1 MSNLSFS
8 DIVTSFTIWDF
19 LSELTKPYTQME
31 IYKAGIIDSRGKFLK
46 TPKEYKTERERRAG
60 NSFYRLVVVLKRA
73 LLTSSDPLIR
83 YTTTNPMAAL
93 NSLAEEVDALG
104 GNGQAFLEYVMPLFE
119 DGAVAA
125 APANSVSGGGISG
138 IGVPAS
144 KPEDV
149 VVTPS
154 AAKKHKKRVKAG
166 APHVGRRLLESL
178 LLEAKGR
185 VVETTGHMTHL
196 GDFLY
201 YGKPEL
207 AIKHLNA
214 VHRRFRGRGTP
225 NHKMSL
231 KADGGMSIVVK
242 KHKDG
247 TPAVAYK
254 SGAAEFTSE
263 DQIRAAG
270 KEHFTRELVPAL
282 RLAQRLNLK
291 PGTAVQG
298 DLLFTSG
305 HQGTVQPN
313 TITYHAPHGAE
324 IGFAPHS
331 QYSTDGLN
339 LRKTSSHPD
348 HSGLQI
354 AGAFIPNLAIT
365 PKTKL
370 SLTAQRHKIVTS
382 SIAAAQKA
390 LAQKGTTK
398 FLRKLPQDKKFH
410 RMLQEYSN
418 HAARTSGER
427 TLKGLTEFIP
437 VHMAK
442 ASQRNLSEKTKKAMI
457 DSFHATINQN
467 AHHFTNA
474 FAAHGHINAAKH
486 AILDQFA
493 EHGDQFDLKTADGEH
508 EGFVSSMGRPGIAET
523 QAKFVREGPSGFP
536 ARNTENAI
544 KRFGKAPEA

>member
-19 LSELTKPYTQME
+19 LSELSKPYTQMD

-46 TPKEYKTERERRAG
+46 TPQDYKTEKERRSG
-60 NSFYRLVVVLKRA
+60 NTFHRFVVILKRA

-104 GNGQAFLEYVMPLFE
+104 GNGQTFLEHVMPLFE

-125 APANSVSGGGISG
+125 APVANSVASGGIYGARGNPDETI
-138 IGVPAS
+138 VNPR
-144 KPEDV
+144 
-149 VVTPS
+149 

-178 LLEAKGR
+178 LMEAKGR

-214 VHRRFRGRGTP
+214 VHTRFRGRGTP

-231 KADGGMSIVVK
+231 KADGGMSIVIK

-254 SGAAEFTSE
+254 SGAAEFTDE

-270 KEHFTRELVPAL
+270 KEHFTRELIPAL
-282 RLAQRLNLK
+282 KLAKGLNLK

-348 HSGLQI
+348 HSGLQA
-354 AGAFIPNLAIT
+354 AGTFIPNLAIT

-370 SLTAQRHKIVTS
+370 SLTEKRHKTVTS

-390 LAQKGTTK
+390 LAQKGTTE

-427 TLKGLTEFIP
+427 TVEGLRNFIP

-442 ASQRNLSEKTKKAMI
+442 ASQKNLSEKTKKSMVDA
-457 DSFHATINQN
+457 FHKTIADNG
-467 AHHFTNA
+467 HHFHNA
-474 FAAHGHINAAKH
+474 FTAHAHINAAKH
-486 AILDQFA
+486 ALLDQFG
-493 EHGDQFDLKTADGEH
+493 EHGDQFELKTASGEH
-508 EGFVSSMGRPGIAET
+508 EGFVSSMGRPGATET
-523 QAKFVREGPSGFP
+523 QAKFVREGPNGFP
-536 ARNTENAI
+536 AKNTENAI

>member
-1 MSNLSFS
+1 M
-8 DIVTSFTIWDF
+8 D
-19 LSELTKPYTQME
+19 
-31 IYKAGIIDSRGKFLK
+31 IYKAGIIDSHGKFLK
-46 TPKEYKTERERRAG
+46 KPEDYKTDRERKAG
-60 NSFYRLVVVLKRA
+60 SAYNRLIVVLKRA

-93 NSLAEEVDALG
+93 NALAEEVDSFG
-104 GNGQAFLEYVMPLFE
+104 GNGQVFLEYVMPLFE

-125 APANSVSGGGISG
+125 ALVANSVAAGGVYGARGNPDETI
-138 IGVPAS
+138 VN
-144 KPEDV
+144 
-149 VVTPS
+149 PS
-154 AAKKHKKRVKAG
+154 AAKKHKKKVEAG
-166 APHVGRRLLESL
+166 AHHVGRRLLESL
-178 LLEAKGR
+178 LMEAKGR

-214 VHRRFRGRGTP
+214 VHTRFRGKGTP

-254 SGAAEFTSE
+254 SGAADFTTE

-282 RLAQRLNLK
+282 KLAKSLNLK

-298 DLLFTSG
+298 DLLFSSG
-305 HQGTVQPN
+305 HHGTVQPN

-339 LRKTSSHPD
+339 LHKTSSHPD
-348 HSGLQI
+348 HSGLQ
-354 AGAFIPNLAIT
+354 ATGAFIPNLAIT
-365 PKTKL
+365 QKTKL
-370 SLTAQRHKIVTS
+370 SLTTNRHKLITK

-390 LAQKGTTK
+390 LGQKGTTE

-418 HAARTSGER
+418 HAARTSGDR
-427 TLKGLTEFIP
+427 TVEGLRNFIS

-442 ASQRNLSEKTKKAMI
+442 ASQKSLSEKTKKAMV
-457 DSFHATINQN
+457 DSFHSTIADN
-467 AHHFTNA
+467 AHHFHNA
-474 FAAHGHINAAKH
+474 FTAHAHINRAKH
-486 AILDQFA
+486 ALLDQFG
-493 EHGDQFDLKTADGEH
+493 EHGDQFELKTASGEH
-508 EGFVSSMGRPGIAET
+508 EGFVSSMGRPGATET
-523 QAKFVREGPSGFP
+523 QAKFVREGPTGFP

>member
-19 LSELTKPYTQME
+19 LSELSKPYTQMD
-31 IYKAGIIDSRGKFLK
+31 IYKVGIIDSRGKFLK
-46 TPKEYKTERERRAG
+46 TPQDYKTEKERRSG
-60 NSFYRLVVVLKRA
+60 NTFNRFVVILKRA

-104 GNGQAFLEYVMPLFE
+104 GNGKVFLETVMPLFE

-125 APANSVSGGGISG
+125 APVANSVASGGIYGARGNPDETI
-138 IGVPAS
+138 VN
-144 KPEDV
+144 
-149 VVTPS
+149 PS

-178 LLEAKGR
+178 LMEAKGR

-214 VHRRFRGRGTP
+214 VHTRFRGKGTP

-242 KHKDG
+242 KHKNG

-254 SGAAEFTSE
+254 SGAADFTTE

-282 RLAQRLNLK
+282 KLAKSLNLK

-298 DLLFTSG
+298 DLLFSSG
-305 HQGTVQPN
+305 HHGTVQPN
-313 TITYHAPHGAE
+313 TITYHAPQGAE

-348 HSGLQI
+348 HSGLQA

-365 PKTKL
+365 LKTKL
-370 SLTAQRHKIVTS
+370 SLTAKRHKVITS
-382 SIAAAQKA
+382 SIAAAQTA
-390 LAQKGTTK
+390 LAQKGTTE

-418 HAARTSGER
+418 HAARTSGDR
-427 TLKGLTEFIP
+427 TVEGLRNFIS

-442 ASQRNLSEKTKKAMI
+442 ASQKSLSDKTKKAMV
-457 DSFHATINQN
+457 DSFHSTIADN
-467 AHHFTNA
+467 AHHFHNA
-474 FAAHGHINAAKH
+474 FTAHAHINRAKH
-486 AILDQFA
+486 ALLDQFG
-493 EHGDQFDLKTADGEH
+493 EHGDQFELKTASGEH
-508 EGFVSSMGRPGIAET
+508 EGFVSSMGRPGSTET
-523 QAKFVREGPSGFP
+523 QAKFVREGPNGFP

>member
-1 MSNLSFS
+1 
-8 DIVTSFTIWDF
+8 
-19 LSELTKPYTQME
+19 
-31 IYKAGIIDSRGKFLK
+31 
-46 TPKEYKTERERRAG
+46 
-60 NSFYRLVVVLKRA
+60 
-73 LLTSSDPLIR
+73 
-83 YTTTNPMAAL
+83 
-93 NSLAEEVDALG
+93 
-104 GNGQAFLEYVMPLFE
+104 
-119 DGAVAA
+119 
-125 APANSVSGGGISG
+125 
-138 IGVPAS
+138 
-144 KPEDV
+144 
-149 VVTPS
+149 
-154 AAKKHKKRVKAG
+154 
-166 APHVGRRLLESL
+166 
-178 LLEAKGR
+178 
-185 VVETTGHMTHL
+185 MTHL

-214 VHRRFRGRGTP
+214 VHRRFRGKGTP

-348 HSGLQI
+348 HSGLQA

-370 SLTAQRHKIVTS
+370 SLNTQRHKTVTS

-390 LAQKGTTK
+390 LAQKGTTE

-427 TLKGLTEFIP
+427 TLKGLTAFIP

-442 ASQRNLSEKTKKAMI
+442 ASQRGLSEKTKKAMV
-457 DSFHATINQN
+457 DSFHSTINNN

-486 AILDQFA
+486 ALLDQFG
-493 EHGDQFDLKTADGEH
+493 EHGEQFELKTSDGEH

-523 QAKFVREGPSGFP
+523 QAKFVREGPKGFP